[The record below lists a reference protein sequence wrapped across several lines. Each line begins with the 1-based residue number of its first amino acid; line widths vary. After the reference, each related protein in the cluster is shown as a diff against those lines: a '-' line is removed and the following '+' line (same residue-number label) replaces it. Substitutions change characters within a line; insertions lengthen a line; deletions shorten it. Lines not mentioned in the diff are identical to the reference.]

1 MLARE
6 PISLLYNPTL
16 LRIHLHL
23 PQSKA
28 RNLDAHRAILDA
40 LRRRDA
46 DDAAEWT
53 RRHMNDFRKGFEMTG
68 LDMGTP
74 VQAATVGRSAGA

>member
-1 MLARE
+1 M
-6 PISLLYNPTL
+6 
-16 LRIHLHL
+16 
-23 PQSKA
+23 
-28 RNLDAHRAILDA
+28 DGCGV
-40 LRRRDA
+40 
-46 DDAAEWT
+46 T